1 MMPEFY
7 NTFTQSTQEL
17 YAAYSD
23 TLRVLSPTRTMW
35 MPG

>member
-7 NTFTQSTQEL
+7 NTFTQPTQEL

-23 TLRVLSPTRTMW
+23 TLRVLSAMRTMW